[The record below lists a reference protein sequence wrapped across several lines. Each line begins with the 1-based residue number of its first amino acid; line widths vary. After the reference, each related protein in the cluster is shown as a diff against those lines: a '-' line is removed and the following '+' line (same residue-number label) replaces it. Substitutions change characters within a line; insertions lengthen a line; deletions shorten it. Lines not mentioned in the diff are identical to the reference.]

1 MLPRLLVSYMP
12 LANVGGLRVTWE
24 LRASIA
30 CVGAS
35 KAVLD
40 LGAHRAGQPSQ
51 PLSTSGARK
60 IMGQKGSR
68 EAQEAPRAQDRE
80 KSPRAPRQTAGDEWA
95 QTVTNGG
102 ARFVPLAATV
112 AAPEPRPPPPPR
124 PVREIYARYL
134 AATSL
139 DGIWSS
145 VDMAL
150 AERRRITGLEE
161 DPKPLIS
168 QWQVNYI
175 ADHGGVEVTRSTTLG
190 ALSQMRLWGQRS
202 CKSFINSA
210 AASVTIDELGD
221 YSDPETGLEHHLEG
235 CPTDEEKMAMRVAV
249 FRGLT
254 LIFVLLEKD
263 ELHQIIIQGCREASD
278 RLEDR
283 GSDRGMPSAS
293 SLGGPR
299 GAM

>member
-1 MLPRLLVSYMP
+1 
-12 LANVGGLRVTWE
+12 
-24 LRASIA
+24 
-30 CVGAS
+30 
-35 KAVLD
+35 
-40 LGAHRAGQPSQ
+40 
-51 PLSTSGARK
+51 
-60 IMGQKGSR
+60 MGQKGSR
-68 EAQEAPRAQDRE
+68 EAQEATRGAQEEEAPRAQ
-80 KSPRAPRQTAGDEWA
+80 RQSIGDEWA

-139 DGIWSS
+139 EGIWSS

-235 CPTDEEKMAMRVAV
+235 CSDEVKMAMRVAV
-249 FRGLT
+249 FRGLH
-254 LIFVLLEKD
+254 LIFALLERA
-263 ELHQIIIQGCREASD
+263 ELHRIIMEECEERTQALIASLPQ
-278 RLEDR
+278 RVANAKK
-283 GSDRGMPSAS
+283 SAKPAAKASKKTKKHPS
-293 SLGGPR
+293 R
-299 GAM
+299 R

>member
-1 MLPRLLVSYMP
+1 MALLPL
-12 LANVGGLRVTWE
+12 
-24 LRASIA
+24 
-30 CVGAS
+30 
-35 KAVLD
+35 
-40 LGAHRAGQPSQ
+40 
-51 PLSTSGARK
+51 
-60 IMGQKGSR
+60 
-68 EAQEAPRAQDRE
+68 
-80 KSPRAPRQTAGDEWA
+80 
-95 QTVTNGG
+95 
-102 ARFVPLAATV
+102 
-112 AAPEPRPPPPPR
+112 PPPRPR

-134 AATSL
+134 AVNPL
-139 DGIWSS
+139 RPLHLCLPR
-145 VDMAL
+145 DMAL

-263 ELHQIIIQGCREASD
+263 ELHQIILQRGRVASD
-278 RLEDR
+278 LLPALFASLPQRLARASKPMYRLRTSADTAR
-283 GSDRGMPSAS
+283 SLPHPSRSIRSRRRSTTGCPGSR
-293 SLGGPR
+293 
-299 GAM
+299 